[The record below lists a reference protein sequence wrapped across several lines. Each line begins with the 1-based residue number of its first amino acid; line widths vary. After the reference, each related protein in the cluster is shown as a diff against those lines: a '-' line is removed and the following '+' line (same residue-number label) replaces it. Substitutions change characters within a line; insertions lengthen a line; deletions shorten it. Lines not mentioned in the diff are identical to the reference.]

1 MKTNKS
7 NQQPAFAR
15 LRPGRRVT
23 NGRTDPAGAE
33 RSGHASRVTSHVSAF
48 TLLELLTVIGIIVVI
63 AALLLPVGS
72 IVKQRAVIRA
82 TQAQMAQLE
91 TAIDRYKSAYGF
103 YPPSGTTGPFTN
115 QLYFELLGTTN
126 IALPSVMPVYLT
138 LDSTAEINTNDAG
151 GTFGVSGF
159 MNCSKP
165 GTDESSTR
173 AQDFLP
179 DLKPNQIGTLYTNGN
194 DVVKII
200 IASAGGPDPDF
211 QPLGQ
216 QDMNPWR
223 YNSSNPTNN
232 PGSYDLWI
240 QLKIAGKTNLI
251 CNWSKQVQINSPLP

>member
-103 YPPSGTTGPFTN
+103 YPPCNTN
-115 QLYFELLGTTN
+115 RPDHQSSSILNCWARPT
-126 IALPSVMPVYLT
+126 LPSLRDAR
-138 LDSTAEINTNDAG
+138 LSNARWQHAEIHTIVREA
-151 GTFGVSGF
+151 
-159 MNCSKP
+159 
-165 GTDESSTR
+165 R
-173 AQDFLP
+173 L
-179 DLKPNQIGTLYTNGN
+179 
-194 DVVKII
+194 
-200 IASAGGPDPDF
+200 
-211 QPLGQ
+211 
-216 QDMNPWR
+216 
-223 YNSSNPTNN
+223 
-232 PGSYDLWI
+232 
-240 QLKIAGKTNLI
+240 
-251 CNWSKQVQINSPLP
+251 

>member
-103 YPPSGTTGPFTN
+103 YPPCNTN
-115 QLYFELLGTTN
+115 NPMINPLYFELLGTTN
-126 IALPSVMPVYLT
+126 INGTYQT
-138 LDSTAEINTNDAG
+138 LDGNTTIPAISVSPAFDASIG
-151 GTFGVSGF
+151 GFI
-159 MNCSKP
+159 NCSR
-165 GTDESSTR
+165 TNADESTPR
-173 AQDFLP
+173 GQDFLP
-179 DLKPNQIGTLYTNGN
+179 DLKPNQIAQNITNNTVLVTLL
-194 DVVKII
+194 V
-200 IASAGGPDPDF
+200 ASAGGPDPSY

-216 QDMNPWR
+216 QDVNPWR